1 MYGAPVVSRER
12 GRGRARAPPRGGE
25 ARGENAGEGAPV
37 PGAWRGALRTG
48 PGGGEGPAR
57 RARRGPVGGGV
68 ALLRRGPPGEGRGAG
83 RRSGRFS
90 PCRPFSSH
98 PRPPLAPRP
107 AACPRAGPEPGWS
120 ERPSDSN
127 GGGDRAA
134 VTSTPLA
141 RGARREDTTRRRG
154 EGGGREEQ
162 RERQHLPRMRG
173 GALLPVLPSPMA
185 WGGGG
190 AAGPVIPRLCREGGS
205 TWALPTLGHG
215 QRAGLLALHCNPPP
229 TGTSEGSKPLPPLT
243 VTWGNQY
250 RKVGLNIL
258 GYFCSGSAAVCWD
271 MEDSFPPEEI
281 GSGQR
286 HFRLSKTSMRSEEKR
301 LRTFRQWPESSPVS
315 ATDLAKAGFFF
326 LGPGDRVQCF
336 CCGGQGDTVRC
347 FYCDGSLRNWELGDD
362 PWREHAKWFPRC
374 EFLLQSRGRDF
385 VSSVQ
390 DSDFNTLVA
399 PGGSWQRA
407 EQDPPVPQDSVG
419 NRELSSP
426 PLDQSSVV
434 QNVLQMGFDH
444 SLVMSLV
451 QSRHLLTGTCYLSVS
466 ELVLDLLQVDGE
478 ESSSAEERERTERE
492 TGMPGQRRD
501 AQAEC
506 SKESAESPLSTEEK
520 LRRLQEE
527 RMCKVCMD
535 KDVSIVFVPCGHLV
549 VCAECAPSLRRCP
562 ICRAVIR
569 GSVRTFMS

>member
-1 MYGAPVVSRER
+1 
-12 GRGRARAPPRGGE
+12 
-25 ARGENAGEGAPV
+25 
-37 PGAWRGALRTG
+37 
-48 PGGGEGPAR
+48 
-57 RARRGPVGGGV
+57 
-68 ALLRRGPPGEGRGAG
+68 
-83 RRSGRFS
+83 
-90 PCRPFSSH
+90 
-98 PRPPLAPRP
+98 
-107 AACPRAGPEPGWS
+107 
-120 ERPSDSN
+120 
-127 GGGDRAA
+127 
-134 VTSTPLA
+134 
-141 RGARREDTTRRRG
+141 
-154 EGGGREEQ
+154 
-162 RERQHLPRMRG
+162 
-173 GALLPVLPSPMA
+173 
-185 WGGGG
+185 
-190 AAGPVIPRLCREGGS
+190 
-205 TWALPTLGHG
+205 
-215 QRAGLLALHCNPPP
+215 
-229 TGTSEGSKPLPPLT
+229 
-243 VTWGNQY
+243 
-250 RKVGLNIL
+250 
-258 GYFCSGSAAVCWD
+258 

-336 CCGGQGDTVRC
+336 CCGGILRSWEAEDQPMREHQKFFPTCKFICGEDVGNQQMLPFLEILDYVDGQILSLLQRMDVEEAALPSQPEYPEMETEAMRLATFQSWPPYTELYPEQLARAGFFYTGQGDTVRC

-407 EQDPPVPQDSVG
+407 EQDPPVPQ
-419 NRELSSP
+419 
-426 PLDQSSVV
+426 
-434 QNVLQMGFDH
+434 
-444 SLVMSLV
+444 
-451 QSRHLLTGTCYLSVS
+451 
-466 ELVLDLLQVDGE
+466 
-478 ESSSAEERERTERE
+478 ERTERE

>member
-1 MYGAPVVSRER
+1 
-12 GRGRARAPPRGGE
+12 
-25 ARGENAGEGAPV
+25 
-37 PGAWRGALRTG
+37 
-48 PGGGEGPAR
+48 
-57 RARRGPVGGGV
+57 
-68 ALLRRGPPGEGRGAG
+68 
-83 RRSGRFS
+83 
-90 PCRPFSSH
+90 
-98 PRPPLAPRP
+98 
-107 AACPRAGPEPGWS
+107 
-120 ERPSDSN
+120 
-127 GGGDRAA
+127 
-134 VTSTPLA
+134 
-141 RGARREDTTRRRG
+141 
-154 EGGGREEQ
+154 
-162 RERQHLPRMRG
+162 
-173 GALLPVLPSPMA
+173 
-185 WGGGG
+185 
-190 AAGPVIPRLCREGGS
+190 
-205 TWALPTLGHG
+205 
-215 QRAGLLALHCNPPP
+215 
-229 TGTSEGSKPLPPLT
+229 
-243 VTWGNQY
+243 
-250 RKVGLNIL
+250 
-258 GYFCSGSAAVCWD
+258 
-271 MEDSFPPEEI
+271 
-281 GSGQR
+281 
-286 HFRLSKTSMRSEEKR
+286 MRSEEKR
-301 LRTFRQWPESSPVS
+301 LRTFRQWPESSLS

-336 CCGGQGDTVRC
+336 CCGGILRSWEAEDQPMREHQKFFPTCKFICGEDVGNQQMLPFLEILDYVDGQILSLLQRMDVEEAALPSQPEYPEMETEAMRLATFQSWPPYTELYPEQLARAGFFYTGQGDTVRC

-390 DSDFNTLVA
+390 DSDFNA

-426 PLDQSSVV
+426 LDQSSIV

-451 QSRHLLTGTCYLSVS
+451 QNRHLLTGTCYLSVS

-492 TGMPGQRRD
+492 TGLPGQRQD

-506 SKESAESPLSTEEK
+506 SKESEPPLSTEEQ

>member
-1 MYGAPVVSRER
+1 MREHQKFFPTCKFICGEDVGNQQMLPFLEILDYVDGQILSLLQR
-12 GRGRARAPPRGGE
+12 MDVEEAALPSQPEYPEMETEAMRLATFQSWPPYTE
-25 ARGENAGEGAPV
+25 
-37 PGAWRGALRTG
+37 LY
-48 PGGGEGPAR
+48 
-57 RARRGPVGGGV
+57 
-68 ALLRRGPPGEGRGAG
+68 
-83 RRSGRFS
+83 
-90 PCRPFSSH
+90 
-98 PRPPLAPRP
+98 
-107 AACPRAGPEPGWS
+107 PEQ
-120 ERPSDSN
+120 
-127 GGGDRAA
+127 
-134 VTSTPLA
+134 LA
-141 RGARREDTTRRRG
+141 R
-154 EGGGREEQ
+154 
-162 RERQHLPRMRG
+162 
-173 GALLPVLPSPMA
+173 
-185 WGGGG
+185 
-190 AAGPVIPRLCREGGS
+190 
-205 TWALPTLGHG
+205 
-215 QRAGLLALHCNPPP
+215 
-229 TGTSEGSKPLPPLT
+229 
-243 VTWGNQY
+243 
-250 RKVGLNIL
+250 
-258 GYFCSGSAAVCWD
+258 
-271 MEDSFPPEEI
+271 
-281 GSGQR
+281 
-286 HFRLSKTSMRSEEKR
+286 
-301 LRTFRQWPESSPVS
+301 
-315 ATDLAKAGFFF
+315 AGFFYT
-326 LGPGDRVQCF
+326 
-336 CCGGQGDTVRC
+336 GQGDTVRC

-390 DSDFNTLVA
+390 DSDFNA

-426 PLDQSSVV
+426 LDQSSIV

-451 QSRHLLTGTCYLSVS
+451 QNRHLLTGTCYLSVS

-492 TGMPGQRRD
+492 TGLQGQRRD

-506 SKESAESPLSTEEK
+506 SKESEPPLSTEEQ

>member
-1 MYGAPVVSRER
+1 
-12 GRGRARAPPRGGE
+12 
-25 ARGENAGEGAPV
+25 
-37 PGAWRGALRTG
+37 
-48 PGGGEGPAR
+48 
-57 RARRGPVGGGV
+57 
-68 ALLRRGPPGEGRGAG
+68 
-83 RRSGRFS
+83 
-90 PCRPFSSH
+90 
-98 PRPPLAPRP
+98 
-107 AACPRAGPEPGWS
+107 
-120 ERPSDSN
+120 
-127 GGGDRAA
+127 
-134 VTSTPLA
+134 
-141 RGARREDTTRRRG
+141 
-154 EGGGREEQ
+154 
-162 RERQHLPRMRG
+162 
-173 GALLPVLPSPMA
+173 
-185 WGGGG
+185 
-190 AAGPVIPRLCREGGS
+190 
-205 TWALPTLGHG
+205 
-215 QRAGLLALHCNPPP
+215 
-229 TGTSEGSKPLPPLT
+229 
-243 VTWGNQY
+243 
-250 RKVGLNIL
+250 
-258 GYFCSGSAAVCWD
+258 
-271 MEDSFPPEEI
+271 
-281 GSGQR
+281 
-286 HFRLSKTSMRSEEKR
+286 MRSEEKR

-336 CCGGQGDTVRC
+336 CCGGILRSWEAEDQPMREHQKFFPTCKFICGEDVGNQQMLPFLEILDYVDGQILSLLQRMDVEEAALPSQPEYPEMETEAMRLATFQSWPPYTELYPEQLARAGFFYTGQGDTVRC

-390 DSDFNTLVA
+390 DSDFNA

-426 PLDQSSVV
+426 LDQSSIV

-451 QSRHLLTGTCYLSVS
+451 QNRHLLTGTCYLSVS

-492 TGMPGQRRD
+492 TGLPGQRRD

-506 SKESAESPLSTEEK
+506 SKESEPPLSTEEQ

>member
-1 MYGAPVVSRER
+1 
-12 GRGRARAPPRGGE
+12 
-25 ARGENAGEGAPV
+25 
-37 PGAWRGALRTG
+37 
-48 PGGGEGPAR
+48 
-57 RARRGPVGGGV
+57 
-68 ALLRRGPPGEGRGAG
+68 
-83 RRSGRFS
+83 
-90 PCRPFSSH
+90 
-98 PRPPLAPRP
+98 
-107 AACPRAGPEPGWS
+107 
-120 ERPSDSN
+120 
-127 GGGDRAA
+127 
-134 VTSTPLA
+134 
-141 RGARREDTTRRRG
+141 
-154 EGGGREEQ
+154 
-162 RERQHLPRMRG
+162 
-173 GALLPVLPSPMA
+173 
-185 WGGGG
+185 
-190 AAGPVIPRLCREGGS
+190 
-205 TWALPTLGHG
+205 
-215 QRAGLLALHCNPPP
+215 
-229 TGTSEGSKPLPPLT
+229 
-243 VTWGNQY
+243 
-250 RKVGLNIL
+250 
-258 GYFCSGSAAVCWD
+258 

-281 GSGQR
+281 RSGQR

-336 CCGGQGDTVRC
+336 CCGGILRSWEAEDQPMREHQKFFPTCKFICGEDVGNQQMLPFLEILDYVDGQILSLLQRMDVEEAALPSQPEYPEMETEAMRLATFQSWPPYTELYPEQLARAGFFYTGQGDTVRC

-390 DSDFNTLVA
+390 DSDFNA

-426 PLDQSSVV
+426 LDQSSIV

-451 QSRHLLTGTCYLSVS
+451 QNRHLLTGTCYLSVS

-492 TGMPGQRRD
+492 TGLPGQRQD

-506 SKESAESPLSTEEK
+506 SKESEPPLSTEEQ

>member
-1 MYGAPVVSRER
+1 
-12 GRGRARAPPRGGE
+12 
-25 ARGENAGEGAPV
+25 
-37 PGAWRGALRTG
+37 
-48 PGGGEGPAR
+48 
-57 RARRGPVGGGV
+57 
-68 ALLRRGPPGEGRGAG
+68 
-83 RRSGRFS
+83 
-90 PCRPFSSH
+90 
-98 PRPPLAPRP
+98 
-107 AACPRAGPEPGWS
+107 
-120 ERPSDSN
+120 
-127 GGGDRAA
+127 
-134 VTSTPLA
+134 
-141 RGARREDTTRRRG
+141 
-154 EGGGREEQ
+154 
-162 RERQHLPRMRG
+162 
-173 GALLPVLPSPMA
+173 
-185 WGGGG
+185 
-190 AAGPVIPRLCREGGS
+190 
-205 TWALPTLGHG
+205 
-215 QRAGLLALHCNPPP
+215 
-229 TGTSEGSKPLPPLT
+229 
-243 VTWGNQY
+243 
-250 RKVGLNIL
+250 
-258 GYFCSGSAAVCWD
+258 

-281 GSGQR
+281 RSGQR

-336 CCGGQGDTVRC
+336 CCGGILRSWEAEDQPMREHQKFFPTCKFICGEDVGNQQMLPFLEILDYVDGQILSLLQRMDVEEAALPSQPEYPEMETEAMRLATFQSWPPYTELYPEQLARAGFFYTGQGDTVRC

-390 DSDFNTLVA
+390 DSDFNA

-426 PLDQSSVV
+426 LDQSSIV

-451 QSRHLLTGTCYLSVS
+451 QNRHLLTGTCYLSVS

-492 TGMPGQRRD
+492 TGLPGQRQD

-506 SKESAESPLSTEEK
+506 SKESAEPPLSTEEQ